1 MRGYGV
7 NRDYIIPFYRRFNV
21 SFTRGS
27 GVCLYD
33 SAGKRYLD
41 FASGVATSSLGH
53 CHPAMV
59 EALRRQVGKLWHV
72 SNLYNIAEAER
83 LAEELV
89 RVSFADMAFF
99 VNSGAEAVECGFKIA
114 RSYQNGIG
122 RSERYKMLTLRR
134 SFHGRTYAACSASEP
149 TMFTPLLYPYV
160 DWFVSVSPSIDA
172 IREEIEKGIIGA
184 VLVEPVQAEGGVHIL
199 SKELLEDLR
208 ALCDQHDVLLF
219 FDCVQ
224 CGFGRT
230 GKFFAYEHFGV
241 TPDICAIAKGMGGGF
256 PVGGCLVTHKAGKF
270 VTARMHGSTYGG
282 NPLAAVAALT
292 VLSEIQKPGFLD
304 SVTHNGNHLLSGL
317 RNLSKKH
324 KIIREV
330 RGLGLLIG
338 LEVDGNVYEITAKLI
353 DMGVLVAPIGAGS
366 VIRVVP
372 PLVVTRDE
380 IDEALNV
387 FDRLFSTL

>member
-1 MRGYGV
+1 M
-7 NRDYIIPFYRRFNV
+7 NRDYMIPFYRRFNV

-27 GVCLYD
+27 GVYLYD

-41 FASGVATSSLGH
+41 FASGVATNSLGH

-59 EALRRQVGKLWHV
+59 EALRNQASKLWHV

-83 LAEELV
+83 LAAELV

-122 RSERYKMLTLRR
+122 RGERYKMLTLRR

-149 TMFTPLLYPYV
+149 TRFTPLLYPYV
-160 DWFVSVSPSIDA
+160 DWFVSTSPNMDA
-172 IREEIEKGIIGA
+172 IRDEIEKGNIGA

-199 SKELLEDLR
+199 SKGLLQDLR
-208 ALCDQHDVLLF
+208 SLCDQHDVLLF

-230 GKFFAYEHFGV
+230 GKLFAYEHSGIK
-241 TPDICAIAKGMGGGF
+241 PDICAIAKGMGGGF
-256 PVGGCLVTHKAGKF
+256 PVGGCLVTDRAAKF

-282 NPLAAVAALT
+282 NPLASVAALT
-292 VLSEIQKPGFLD
+292 VLTEMQKPGFLD
-304 SVTHNGNHLLSGL
+304 SVTTNGNYLIDGL
-317 RNLSKKH
+317 RNLAEKYPVV
-324 KIIREV
+324 RAV

-338 LEVDGNVYEITAKLI
+338 MEIDGDVSEITAKLL
-353 DMGVLVAPIGAGS
+353 DMGVLVAPIGAGN
-366 VIRVVP
+366 VIRVMP
-372 PLVVTRDE
+372 PLVVSRDE
-380 IDEALNV
+380 IDQALSI
-387 FDRLFSTL
+387 FDSLLSTL